1 MNYNTRLQTKLQN
14 KQLLTQQ
21 NKLIRQQQQRFILF
35 DNWKKG
41 HDIHPD
47 ELKEFFGNKIENNKI
62 IEPITLDKLSPESG
76 FLLGNH
82 IFHTKT
88 IKNHIMTP
96 DIERLLAERIPGSP
110 DKEEFIITL
119 FGIAPINPLTRQPI
133 SKFDTEIMYNQLY
146 EGTTLPY
153 GEHINR
159 IIQTRSNGKTKK
171 IKKKKPKPKKF
182 KTKKFKKKKHKPKP
196 FKPIKS
202 KKKNNL

>member
-14 KQLLTQQ
+14 KQILTQQ
-21 NKLIRQQQQRFILF
+21 NRLIRQQQEQQQRFILF

-47 ELKEFFGNKIENNKI
+47 ELKEFFGNKVENLKI
-62 IEPITLDKLSPESG
+62 IEPITLEKLSPESG

-88 IKNHIMTP
+88 IKNYIMTP
-96 DIERLLAERIPGSP
+96 DIERLLAEGIPGSP

-119 FGIAPINPLTRQPI
+119 LGTSPINPLTRQPI
-133 SKFDTEIMYNQLY
+133 SKFDSEIMYHQLY

-159 IIQTRSNGKTKK
+159 SIQTRNITKTNRSKGKTKK
-171 IKKKKPKPKKF
+171 KSKPKKS
-182 KTKKFKKKKHKPKP
+182 KPK
-196 FKPIKS
+196 K
-202 KKKNNL
+202 

>member
-1 MNYNTRLQTKLQN
+1 MKYNTRLQTKIQN

-21 NKLIRQQQQRFILF
+21 KRLISQQQERFILF

-47 ELKEFFGNKIENNKI
+47 QLKHFFGNKVENFKI
-62 IEPITLDKLSPESG
+62 IEPITLEKLSPESG

-88 IKNHIMTP
+88 IKNYIMTP
-96 DIERLLAERIPGSP
+96 HIERLLAQGIPGSP

-119 FGIAPINPLTRQPI
+119 LGTAPINPITRQPI
-133 SKFDTEIMYNQLY
+133 SKFDAEIMYHQLY
-146 EGTTLPY
+146 EGTTLSY

-159 IIQTRSNGKTKK
+159 IIQTRNITKTNRSKGKT
-171 IKKKKPKPKKF
+171 
-182 KTKKFKKKKHKPKP
+182 KKKHKPKKS
-196 FKPIKS
+196 KPKKSKPKKS
-202 KKKNNL
+202 KKNLLEKNTNVE

>member
-21 NKLIRQQQQRFILF
+21 NRLIRQQQQQQQRFILF

-47 ELKEFFGNKIENNKI
+47 ELKEFFGNKIENFKI
-62 IEPITLDKLSPESG
+62 IEPITLEKLSPESG

-88 IKNHIMTP
+88 IKNYIMTP
-96 DIERLLAERIPGSP
+96 NIERLLAEGIPGSP
-110 DKEEFIITL
+110 DKEEFVITL
-119 FGIAPINPLTRQPI
+119 LGTSPINPLTRQPI
-133 SKFDTEIMYNQLY
+133 TKFDAEIMYHQLY

-159 IIQTRSNGKTKK
+159 IIQTRNITKTNRSKGKTKK
-171 IKKKKPKPKKF
+171 KYKPKKY
-182 KTKKFKKKKHKPKP
+182 KPKKS
-196 FKPIKS
+196 KPKKS
-202 KKKNNL
+202 KKRKIKNL